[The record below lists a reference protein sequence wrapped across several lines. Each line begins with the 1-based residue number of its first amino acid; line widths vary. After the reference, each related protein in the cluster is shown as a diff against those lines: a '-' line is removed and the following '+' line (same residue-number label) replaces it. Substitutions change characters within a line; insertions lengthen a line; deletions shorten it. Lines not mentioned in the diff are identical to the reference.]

1 MIDAMFTKRRLKWA
15 RPLDRPQFESMVM
28 TAGLAAFTGC
38 TVRAAG
44 CHAPWYISYLGSA

>member
-38 TVRAAG
+38 TRPRSRLS
-44 CHAPWYISYLGSA
+44 CSLGY